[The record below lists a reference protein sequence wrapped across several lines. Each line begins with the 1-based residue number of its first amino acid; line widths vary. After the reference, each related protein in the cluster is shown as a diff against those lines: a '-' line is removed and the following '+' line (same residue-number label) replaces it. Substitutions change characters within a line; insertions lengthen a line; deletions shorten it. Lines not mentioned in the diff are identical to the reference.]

1 MLSAHDSELIT
12 RVGPGTPMGDL
23 MREYWIPCA
32 KSSEV
37 ESDHPPMRLRLLG
50 ENLIAFRDASGRVG
64 IMDHRCPH
72 RCASL
77 FFGRNEAQGVRCAYH
92 GWQFDVDGNCIDMPN
107 VPPHQD
113 FKEKVRAKAYKV
125 IERNGLIWTYMGN
138 RENPPAFSMIEA
150 LQLPEAEINII
161 VTQRNCN
168 WLQALEGDIDTSH
181 FGFLHMG
188 GVDADKADTDN
199 LGYYSVTDRA
209 PEYEVSETDWGTMY
223 GTYRPAE
230 KGSTYWRFAQFLFP
244 FWTMPPNGLFRDHVT
259 ARAWVPMDDTH
270 TMWILVRWKDAS
282 GGLSMQRDGNRIPG
296 TKPGSNYLPN
306 GTGWYGRWRLSENDE
321 NDYMIDREA
330 QRSGENYTG
339 IEGIG
344 LQDQAITESMGAI
357 LDHSFEHLA
366 PSDLMITQTRRRLI
380 NAATA
385 LRDNGDTPPGVD
397 DPEVYRGATSGDFLA
412 PDGKNWLE
420 AYADELKNCTNPAQS
435 LKLRLPDAAE

>member
-138 RENPPAFSMIEA
+138 RENPPAFSVIEA

-168 WLQALEGDIDTSH
+168 WL
-181 FGFLHMG
+181 
-188 GVDADKADTDN
+188 
-199 LGYYSVTDRA
+199 
-209 PEYEVSETDWGTMY
+209 
-223 GTYRPAE
+223 
-230 KGSTYWRFAQFLFP
+230 
-244 FWTMPPNGLFRDHVT
+244 
-259 ARAWVPMDDTH
+259 
-270 TMWILVRWKDAS
+270 
-282 GGLSMQRDGNRIPG
+282 
-296 TKPGSNYLPN
+296 
-306 GTGWYGRWRLSENDE
+306 
-321 NDYMIDREA
+321 
-330 QRSGENYTG
+330 
-339 IEGIG
+339 
-344 LQDQAITESMGAI
+344 
-357 LDHSFEHLA
+357 
-366 PSDLMITQTRRRLI
+366 
-380 NAATA
+380 
-385 LRDNGDTPPGVD
+385 
-397 DPEVYRGATSGDFLA
+397 
-412 PDGKNWLE
+412 
-420 AYADELKNCTNPAQS
+420 
-435 LKLRLPDAAE
+435 